1 MFFQISHLL
10 FCSGIF
16 LTKNQILG
24 LRDII
29 GSDLILNI
37 YIFIYL
43 AVLGLSC
50 GRVGSSMFVE
60 ACRIF
65 SCSVWDLVP

>member
-1 MFFQISHLL
+1 MVFQISHLL

-24 LRDII
+24 FII

-37 YIFIYL
+37 YLFIYL

-50 GRVGSSMFVE
+50 GKVGSSIFVD